1 MSQAPA
7 LSMRLISE
15 PSNSTSLAPSI
26 FNVQSDLSSVAI
38 SSMTQS
44 PPKMKRNTEFRRS
57 VRYQAR
63 PSDWAESL
71 RAVPLEAILQIALS
85 SREGMSRQSQSGELA
100 AVGGGDLSERRKLG
114 DRRSA
119 R

>member
-26 FNVQSDLSSVAI
+26 FNVRSDLSSAAI

-44 PPKMKRNTEFRRS
+44 PPKMKRSTEFRRS

-71 RAVPLEAILQIALS
+71 RAVPRDAILQAALS
-85 SREGMSRQSQSGELA
+85 SSEGPPRQRQSGELA
-100 AVGGGDLSERRKLG
+100 AVGLG
-114 DRRSA
+114 TLGESQA
-119 R
+119 